1 MTRDQPEHAIRAACK
16 VAEDTELIIF
26 GFQAILGE
34 HPDAP
39 ADLRASVE
47 VDVQPRNRPD
57 AVDKI
62 DGALGELSL
71 FHGTHGFYVQGVS
84 IEAATLPEGWED
96 RTIQVK
102 DDHTTQGNIGHCL
115 ETHDLAASKLVAYR
129 DKDRD
134 FVRILLIES
143 MIEVEILL
151 HRVGLLPTTDEAA
164 ASRLDKSDGQR
175 TLTPLGWCSSRV
187 GGSIDSLRESVHS

>member
-1 MTRDQPEHAIRAACK
+1 MTRDQLEHAIRAACE
-16 VAEDTELIIF
+16 VAEDTELFIF
-26 GFQAILGE
+26 GSQAILGE

-39 ADLRASVE
+39 PDLRASVE
-47 VDVQPRNRPD
+47 VDVQPRNRPE

-71 FHGTHGFYVQGVS
+71 FHATHGFYVHGVS

-102 DDHTTQGNIGHCL
+102 DNLTTRGNIGHCL
-115 ETHDLAASKLVAYR
+115 EPHDLAASKLAAYR

-134 FVRILLIES
+134 FVRILLIER
-143 MIEVEILL
+143 MIKVEILL
-151 HRVGLLPTTDEAA
+151 HRIGLLPIADGAKQ
-164 ASRLDKSDGQR
+164 RL
-175 TLTPLGWCSSRV
+175 
-187 GGSIDSLRESVHS
+187 IDWIKATAKEL

>member
-1 MTRDQPEHAIRAACK
+1 MTRDQLEHAIRAACE
-16 VAEDTELIIF
+16 VAEDNELIIF
-26 GFQAILGE
+26 GSQAILGE

-39 ADLRASVE
+39 PDLRASVE
-47 VDVQPRNRPD
+47 VDVQPRNRPE

-71 FHGTHGFYVQGVS
+71 FHATHGFYVHGVL

-102 DDHTTQGNIGHCL
+102 DNLTTQGNTGHCL
-115 ETHDLAASKLVAYR
+115 ESHDLAASKLVAYR

-134 FVRILLIES
+134 FVRILLIER

-151 HRVGLLPTTDEAA
+151 HRIGLLPIADDAKQ
-164 ASRLDKSDGQR
+164 RLVDWIKA
-175 TLTPLGWCSSRV
+175 TAKEL
-187 GGSIDSLRESVHS
+187 

>member
-1 MTRDQPEHAIRAACK
+1 MTRDQLEHAIRAACE
-16 VAEDTELIIF
+16 VAEDNELIIF
-26 GFQAILGE
+26 GSQAILGE

-39 ADLRASVE
+39 PDLRASVE
-47 VDVQPRNRPD
+47 VDVQPRNRPE

-71 FHGTHGFYVQGVS
+71 FHATHGFYVHGVL

-102 DDHTTQGNIGHCL
+102 DNLTTQGNTGYCL
-115 ETHDLAASKLVAYR
+115 ESHDLAASKLVAYR

-134 FVRILLIES
+134 FVRILLIER

-151 HRVGLLPTTDEAA
+151 HRIGLLPIADDAKQ
-164 ASRLDKSDGQR
+164 RLVDWIKA
-175 TLTPLGWCSSRV
+175 TAKEL
-187 GGSIDSLRESVHS
+187 